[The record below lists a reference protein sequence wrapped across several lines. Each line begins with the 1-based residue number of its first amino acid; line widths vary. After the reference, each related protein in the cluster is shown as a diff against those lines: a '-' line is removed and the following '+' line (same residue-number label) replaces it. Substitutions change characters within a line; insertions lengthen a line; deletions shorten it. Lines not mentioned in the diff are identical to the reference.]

1 MQDSSM
7 LLELARVVLPEE
19 FVDNFKIVGIHR
31 LSNSVEFEMDEF
43 AHIPE
48 DRQCHTI
55 ESKGFL
61 PVATIQDFP
70 IRDKKITFKVRR
82 RKWYDVTT
90 QEYFTNSYNITRE
103 GTRYSEEFAD
113 FLKEL
118 PRDLA
123 CLSPFA

>member
-19 FVDNFKIVGIHR
+19 FVDNFKIVGINR
-31 LSNSVEFEMDEF
+31 LETIIEFEMDEF
-43 AHIPE
+43 ANIPAE
-48 DRQCHTI
+48 RAGHQI

-70 IRDKKITFKVRR
+70 IRDKKISFKVRR
-82 RKWYDVTT
+82 RKWYDATT
-90 QEYFTNSYNITRE
+90 KEYFTNSYEITRE
-103 GTRYSEEFAD
+103 GTRYSQEFAD

>member
-1 MQDSSM
+1 MQDNSM

-19 FVDNFKIVGIHR
+19 FVNNFKIVGINR
-31 LSNSVEFEMDEF
+31 FASSVEFEMDEF

-48 DRQCHTI
+48 ERKDHKI

-70 IRDKKITFKVRR
+70 IRDKKISFKVRR
-82 RKWYDVTT
+82 RKWYDATT
-90 QEYFTNSYNITRE
+90 QEYFTNNYDITRE
-103 GTRYSEEFAD
+103 GTRYSQEFAA